1 MFSIAL
7 QEAGHDTPRML
18 QVEKIKY
25 TIWAEDSERC
35 ARFYREVFGAT
46 EIKKNPHI
54 TELAIAGGILSI
66 HSGGEG
72 KRTWTGITLQVAD
85 VVEGAA
91 AVREGGGLCEREPQP
106 EDGEPPHLAMCEDTD
121 GNQIML
127 TRDRSA

>member
-1 MFSIAL
+1 M
-7 QEAGHDTPRML
+7 GHDPLPML

-35 ARFYREVFGAT
+35 ARFYSEVFRAR
-46 EIKKNPHI
+46 ELKKNPHI
-54 TELAIAGGILSI
+54 TELDIAGGILSI
-66 HSGGEG
+66 HNGGEG

-85 VVEGAA
+85 VVTGAA

-106 EDGEPPHLAMCEDTD
+106 EDGEPPHLAMCEDTE